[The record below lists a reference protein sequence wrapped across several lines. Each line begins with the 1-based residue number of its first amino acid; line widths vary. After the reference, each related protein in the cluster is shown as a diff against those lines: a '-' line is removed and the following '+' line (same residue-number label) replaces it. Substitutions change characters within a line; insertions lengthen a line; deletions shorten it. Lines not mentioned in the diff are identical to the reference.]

1 MTLFNFN
8 LPLGLPVE
16 PAVDAVTD
24 YSPTPAPSDS
34 KPPVVDPARVLLEVL
49 LAKLSEVDLPGVELL
64 REYLGNQYRRNFRP
78 CTLRNTCIGVRQ
90 FLRFLQAAGR
100 ATLGELCRE
109 DLEGFV
115 EHEQDRGLKSS
126 SVYHRLG
133 TVQPFIRYGINQGLI
148 AEEVLKRPIRIKVP
162 ERLPRAMEPY
172 DVKCLLA
179 VLDGVRNRS
188 MILVLLRT
196 GMRIGELLDT
206 RVSDVHLEDKKILIY
221 EGEKNRR
228 GRAVCISPDACEA
241 LAAWLEKRNRQYDYL
256 FYGWKGQRMSYNNAR
271 VRFKDCLTRAGL
283 AHKGYSL
290 HCLRHTFATELL
302 NAGMHLEGV
311 QQLLGHSNLEMTL
324 RYARLS
330 DRSREEQYFK
340 AMAIIEREASDG
352 LDQRDRQLPSLF
364 EASELLQ
371 PHS

>member
-8 LPLGLPVE
+8 LPTGIALE
-16 PAVDAVTD
+16 PAIDAVSD
-24 YSPTPAPSDS
+24 YCPTPAPSAN
-34 KPPVVDPARVLLEVL
+34 KQPVVDPARAMLEALLE
-49 LAKLSEVDLPGVELL
+49 KLSKVDLPGVEPLK
-64 REYLGNQYRRNFRP
+64 EYLWNQYRRNFKP
-78 CTLRNTCIGVRQ
+78 CTLRNSCISVTQ
-90 FLRFLQAAGR
+90 FLRFLKSCGR
-100 ATLGELCRE
+100 SQLSELCRE

-126 SVYHRLG
+126 SVYHRVG
-133 TVQPFIRYGINQGLI
+133 TVQPFIRYGINQGLV
-148 AEEVLKRPIRIKVP
+148 AEEVLKRPIRLKVP
-162 ERLPRAMEPY
+162 QRLPRAMEPY

-179 VLDGVRNRS
+179 ALEGVRNRA
-188 MILVLLRT
+188 MVLVLLRT

-206 RVSDVHLEDKKILIY
+206 RVSDVHWEDKKILIY

-228 GRAVCISPDACEA
+228 GRVVCVSPDACEA
-241 LAAWLEKRNRQYDYL
+241 LAAWFEKRNSQYAYL

-271 VRFKDCLTRAGL
+271 VRFKRCLIRAGL

-302 NAGMHLEGV
+302 NAGMHLECV

-324 RYARLS
+324 RYAKLS

-340 AMAIIEREASDG
+340 AMAIIEREQSDG
-352 LDQRDRQLPSLF
+352 LKQRDRQLPPLS
-364 EASELLQ
+364 EAPELLQ

>member
-8 LPLGLPVE
+8 LPIGIPLE
-16 PAVDAVTD
+16 RAIDAVSD
-24 YSPTPAPSDS
+24 YSPTPATSAS
-34 KPPVVDPARVLLEVL
+34 KQPVADPARALLEVL
-49 LAKLSEVDLPGVELL
+49 LAKLSKADLPGVEQLK
-64 REYLGNQYRRNFRP
+64 EYLAHQYRRNFRP
-78 CTLRNTCIGVRQ
+78 CTLRNTCVGVTQ

-100 ATLGELCRE
+100 SKLSELGRE

-115 EHEQDRGLKSS
+115 EHEQDRGLKIS
-126 SVYHRLG
+126 SVYHRVG

-179 VLDGVRNRS
+179 ALEAVRNRA

-206 RVSDVHLEDKKILIY
+206 RLSDVQLEEKKILIY

-241 LAAWLEKRNRQYDYL
+241 LTAWLEKRNPQYDYL
-256 FYGWKGQRMSYNNAR
+256 FYGLRGQRMSYNNAR
-271 VRFKDCLTRAGL
+271 VRFKQSLNRAGL

-302 NAGMHLEGV
+302 NAGMHLECV

-324 RYARLS
+324 RYAKLS

-340 AMAIIEREASDG
+340 AMAIIEREESDG
-352 LDQRDRQLPSLF
+352 LKQRDRQLPPLS
-364 EASELLQ
+364 EAPELLQ
-371 PHS
+371 PHR